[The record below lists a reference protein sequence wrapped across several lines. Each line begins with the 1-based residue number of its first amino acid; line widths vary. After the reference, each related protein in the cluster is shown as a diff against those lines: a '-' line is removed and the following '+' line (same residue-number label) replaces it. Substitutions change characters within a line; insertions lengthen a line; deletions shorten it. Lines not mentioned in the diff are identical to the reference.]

1 MIVGV
6 TGHRGVKQ
14 EPGELDRFA
23 RLFVA
28 LSGAEKIISGMALGW
43 DMAVAKAALDLDVP
57 LIAAVPFPQQA
68 DQWAMADRVQ
78 WLRCLNA
85 AETVNIGGPCFD
97 TRLYLDRN
105 KWIVD
110 HSSRLGALYDGR
122 GYGGTRHCVLYAE
135 AEGCRV
141 DPLWDRW
148 QRFRIEG
155 SKP

>member
-6 TGHRGVKQ
+6 TGHRGVEQ

-28 LSGAEKIISGMALGW
+28 LSGATKIISGMALGW

-68 DQWAMADRVQ
+68 ERWPMGEQAQ

-85 AETVNIGGPCFD
+85 AEKINIGGPGYD
-97 TRLYLDRN
+97 DRLYLDRN

-110 HSSRLGALYDGR
+110 HSTRLGALYDGR
-122 GYGGTRHCVLYAE
+122 ERGGTRHCVLYAQS
-135 AEGCRV
+135 EGVMV

-148 QRFRIEG
+148 QRFRLEG
-155 SKP
+155 TSR